1 MNFKNQ
7 NPFRYRV
14 TSVGLY
20 FSLQTYDGDEITES
34 RNLEDIAQAI
44 FEDQEVLMSYEE
56 GQIDFSDVENCVE
69 DIQSLIRD
77 FKFEENFETSED

>member
-14 TSVGLY
+14 TSVGAN
-20 FSLQTYDGDEITES
+20 FSLQTYDGEEITES

-44 FEDQEVLMSYEE
+44 FEDQEILMSYEE
-56 GQIDFSDVENCVE
+56 GQIDFSDIENCVE
-69 DIQSLIRD
+69 DIQGFISD
-77 FKFEENFETSED
+77 FKFEENFESSED

>member
-14 TSVGLY
+14 TGVGLY

-44 FEDQEVLMSYEE
+44 FEDQEILMSYEE
-56 GQIDFSDVENCVE
+56 GQIDFSDVENCIE
-69 DIQSLIRD
+69 DIQGLIRD
-77 FKFEENFETSED
+77 FKFAENYEASED